1 VHERVAVASASGVHV
16 GPLAEFCRLGLLAFT
31 KDLPRLHADR
41 QAHRRDHHPVAEL
54 RGGTLLILGLGAY

>member
-1 VHERVAVASASGVHV
+1 VHV